1 MTWRLYQKDHWSV
14 SNSHKLYKSSIMSVF
29 DLKII
34 FLPISLTK
42 QFNPAQKTHFI
53 KVDFKHVFI
62 VIIIL
67 NVIFN

>member
-1 MTWRLYQKDHWSV
+1 
-14 SNSHKLYKSSIMSVF
+14 MSGF
-29 DLKII
+29 DPKII

-53 KVDFKHVFI
+53 KVDFIDVFI